1 MDVYRPT
8 GEGYMQ
14 NLYETAKE
22 FYAKF
27 LKGSREMT
35 ESLLGSY
42 DSDGSSAKYMKRMPP
57 KGHRVQEYFS

>member
-1 MDVYRPT
+1 MLGFNFFQYS
-8 GEGYMQ
+8 
-14 NLYETAKE
+14 
-22 FYAKF
+22 
-27 LKGSREMT
+27 SRLT